1 MLEKLHVFCGCF
13 LVLLMRVVVL
23 VVVEDGSGIAIEA
36 EVGGGILEPGYDGDS
51 HDEWIEL

>member
-23 VVVEDGSGIAIEA
+23 VVVEDRGGVAVEA
-36 EVGGGILEPGYDGDS
+36 EVGGGVLEPGYNGNP
-51 HDEWIEL
+51 HHEWIEL